1 MSYIEFPLQFKRQ
14 YAGALDDGL
23 VFNTYSALSDYIQN
37 SNLAYAGQIVAV
49 TDTDSLYFINNTVDG
64 TVLVNTGTT
73 IPEALDSVFS
83 TVQSA
88 SGDWNSNYSTVNANS
103 ASWGID
109 TVYNDSLLQTT
120 SGNWNSAYNELAN
133 IGLAGN
139 NITNADVIS
148 ANTIHSISAFTH
160 YQDILVS
167 ELSGFSVEGDV
178 SITGQ
183 VDVTG
188 TLSSNNIVYALNGD
202 SAQWNSTYTTVEAN
216 SASWG
221 IDTDPYDDSLL
232 QSTSGDW
239 DSTYTTVSANSA
251 SWGSGAVD
259 SVNTKIGV
267 VVLDADDI
275 DDSTTTNKFAT
286 QGELD
291 KANSALQ
298 PADPTLATV
307 TSNGATT
314 ASNIT
319 VGGRLATG
327 NNTAVGANSTAIGGI
342 GNSAIGASSEVL
354 GGDGSSAS
362 GIGGTVV
369 GGSNITNRANW
380 TATLGGL
387 NHDIL
392 TNANRGA
399 IIGGYDNHLNHAD
412 SIILGGNNI
421 TTDAGNTVFVANLK
435 VADGFKMPTGAADT
449 YVLTSDA
456 NGVGTWQAAANGN
469 FCDTTLSLNQVS
481 ACNND
486 TITIT
491 GTVSSTN
498 LITSTLSADSVF
510 FNTGASHTPVLG
522 ELVWDDAENTLDLG
536 LTDGVVLQ
544 IGEEQLINVKA
555 AEEIKNGQV
564 VYASGAVGG
573 GSGKIEVSLYSA
585 SSAEGVVPG
594 AVDELF
600 FTGVATQD
608 IALNNSGYITTF
620 GKVRDVAV
628 EQGNTI
634 DTDIV
639 GPENTNA
646 SSSDPDWELG
656 TILYISTS
664 AGRLTNTA
672 PISPNKVI
680 PAAMV
685 IGVNGNSRTLFA
697 RYEHGYH
704 IDELHDVNINSISN
718 NDILQYESSS
728 NTWINTSNK
737 ISSDTSIAV
746 SDETTN
752 LTASTVTPLA
762 TFHAAR
768 NNNIEEVLLGVS
780 TAPTGSTLVGDVH
793 INGVSI
799 FSTKPTIDVN
809 EKTSV
814 SAATQPVLS
823 TTSYSKG
830 DIIELFCDQV
840 GSTTT
845 GTGLK
850 FYFNQYYFE

>member
-178 SITGQ
+178 SIAGQ
-183 VDVTG
+183 VGVTG

-202 SAQWNSTYTTVEAN
+202 SAQWNSTYTTVGVN

-221 IDTDPYDDSLL
+221 IDTGTTYDDSLL

-298 PADPTLATV
+298 PADPTLESV
-307 TSNGATT
+307 TTNGATT
-314 ASNIT
+314 LNDINTGRIT
-319 VGGRLATG
+319 TG
-327 NNTAVGANSTAIGGI
+327 NNTAVGSNAIAIGGT
-342 GNSAIGASSEVL
+342 GNAASGLSCEVL
-354 GGDGSSAS
+354 GGDGSTAS
-362 GIGGTVV
+362 GQGSTVL
-369 GGSNITNRANW
+369 GGSNHTNSGNW
-380 TATLGGL
+380 SASVGGL
-387 NHDIL
+387 NQTISSVRSGIFAGFGNTLQD
-392 TNANRGA
+392 
-399 IIGGYDNHLNHAD
+399 AD
-412 SIILGGNNI
+412 STMVNCVNR
-421 TTDAGNTVFVANLK
+421 TSVATNTLHTENLHLFG
-435 VADGFKMPTGAADT
+435 GFKMPTGAADT

-510 FNTGASHTPVLG
+510 FNTGASHTPALG

-544 IGEEQLINVKA
+544 LGEEQLINVKA

-573 GSGKIEVSLYSA
+573 ASGKIEVSLYSA

-608 IALNNSGYITTF
+608 IALNNFGYITTF
-620 GKVRDVAV
+620 GKVTDVAV
-628 EQGNTI
+628 KQGNTI

-646 SSSDPDWELG
+646 STSDPGWELG

-664 AGRLTNTA
+664 AGRLTNTE
-672 PISPNKVI
+672 PISPNKIV

-685 IGVNGNSRTLFA
+685 IGVSGDNRTLFV

-728 NTWINTSNK
+728 NSWINTSNK

-768 NNNIEEVLLGVS
+768 DNNIEEVLLGVS

-814 SAATQPVLS
+814 TAATQPVLS

-830 DIIELFCDQV
+830 DIIELYCDQV
-840 GSTTT
+840 GSTIT